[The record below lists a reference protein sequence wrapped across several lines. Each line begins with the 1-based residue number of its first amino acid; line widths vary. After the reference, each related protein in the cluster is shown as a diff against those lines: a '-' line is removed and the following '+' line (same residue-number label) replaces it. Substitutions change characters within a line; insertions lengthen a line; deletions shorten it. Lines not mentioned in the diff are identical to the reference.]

1 LKSAVIADAPWA
13 FLSHLLADGLRYSF
27 SSDKPCPSV
36 VDAVQARRLLPEI
49 ERQQRMGKEV
59 VFRGDA
65 AFAKPEIYE
74 ALEERCVE

>member
-1 LKSAVIADAPWA
+1 
-13 FLSHLLADGLRYSF
+13 
-27 SSDKPCPSV
+27 
-36 VDAVQARRLLPEI
+36 VQARRLLPEI